1 MYSLPGGIQKKFPL
15 IQHNSVAKRCVGDER
30 PAVAVELAVVE
41 PAGNVAFVAG
51 NTVEAF
57 VASAAAVART
67 VDDGLEHH
75 NSGTVIHNYH

>member
-30 PAVAVELAVVE
+30 AAVAVELAVVE
-41 PAGNVAFVAG
+41 PAGNAAFVAG

-57 VASAAAVART
+57 VASAAVART